1 MTIKKTI
8 AIASAKGGVGKSTV
22 CSFLATVL
30 SKDSKVGILDADIY
44 GPNQDILF
52 DINDKNIEVD
62 KKNTDRPYIP
72 KKVDNISLN
81 SLGFLL
87 DKNAAIWRGP
97 MLSSAINQIYEKT
110 NWDELDFLLIDMPP
124 GTGDA
129 YLTVCQKIVPDFV
142 ILVSTISKLSIA
154 DLRRSEHVFASLN
167 TKVLGIILNN
177 IHQSDDFQSFNLE
190 TENTVL
196 DRLEYDKKFI
206 DSTYP
211 FDDLKLDPLFLN
223 TIRKSKS
230 MNRFLLILLLSF
242 PIFGEEINDPFED
255 LNRDIFIFNEKLD
268 EKLLKPA
275 ALTYRKVTPQF
286 ARTGVTNFFN
296 NLEEI
301 DTTINQVLQGEIK
314 YAFNDAGR
322 FVINSTI
329 GLFGLIDVASKMGL
343 EKHEED
349 FGQTLGVWGF
359 DSGPYI
365 MIPFLGPSN
374 PRDLLSRPI
383 SSFLSGTFAMED
395 NDVKITLVGI
405 DALETRERL
414 LDAETLII
422 GDKYIFV
429 KDAYIQSR
437 EYEINNGSTEDD
449 EFLDD
454 MEDIFGDD

>member
-1 MTIKKTI
+1 MI
-8 AIASAKGGVGKSTV
+8 
-22 CSFLATVL
+22 
-30 SKDSKVGILDADIY
+30 
-44 GPNQDILF
+44 
-52 DINDKNIEVD
+52 
-62 KKNTDRPYIP
+62 
-72 KKVDNISLN
+72 
-81 SLGFLL
+81 
-87 DKNAAIWRGP
+87 
-97 MLSSAINQIYEKT
+97 
-110 NWDELDFLLIDMPP
+110 
-124 GTGDA
+124 
-129 YLTVCQKIVPDFV
+129 
-142 ILVSTISKLSIA
+142 
-154 DLRRSEHVFASLN
+154 
-167 TKVLGIILNN
+167 
-177 IHQSDDFQSFNLE
+177 
-190 TENTVL
+190 
-196 DRLEYDKKFI
+196 
-206 DSTYP
+206 
-211 FDDLKLDPLFLN
+211 
-223 TIRKSKS
+223 
-230 MNRFLLILLLSF
+230 RFLFVLLFSLSVF
-242 PIFGEEINDPFED
+242 SEEISDPFED

-275 ALTYRKVTPQF
+275 AIAYRKVTPQF
-286 ARTGVTNFFN
+286 ARSGVTNFFN

-322 FVINSTI
+322 FVINTTI

-343 EKHEED
+343 ERHEED
-349 FGQTLGVWGF
+349 FGQTLGVWGI

-395 NDVKITLVGI
+395 DDVKITLVGI

-429 KDAYIQSR
+429 KDAYVQSR

-454 MEDIFGDD
+454 MEDIFGDN

>member
-1 MTIKKTI
+1 
-8 AIASAKGGVGKSTV
+8 
-22 CSFLATVL
+22 
-30 SKDSKVGILDADIY
+30 
-44 GPNQDILF
+44 
-52 DINDKNIEVD
+52 
-62 KKNTDRPYIP
+62 
-72 KKVDNISLN
+72 
-81 SLGFLL
+81 
-87 DKNAAIWRGP
+87 
-97 MLSSAINQIYEKT
+97 
-110 NWDELDFLLIDMPP
+110 
-124 GTGDA
+124 
-129 YLTVCQKIVPDFV
+129 
-142 ILVSTISKLSIA
+142 
-154 DLRRSEHVFASLN
+154 
-167 TKVLGIILNN
+167 
-177 IHQSDDFQSFNLE
+177 
-190 TENTVL
+190 
-196 DRLEYDKKFI
+196 
-206 DSTYP
+206 
-211 FDDLKLDPLFLN
+211 
-223 TIRKSKS
+223 

-242 PIFGEEINDPFED
+242 PIFGEEIDDPFED

-314 YAFNDAGR
+314 YAFNDASR

-329 GLFGLIDVASKMGL
+329 GLLGLIDVASKMGL
-343 EKHEED
+343 ERHEED

-359 DSGPYI
+359 NSGPYI

-395 NDVKITLVGI
+395 NDVKLTLIGI

-429 KDAYIQSR
+429 KDAYVQSR
-437 EYEINNGSTEDD
+437 EYEINNGSSEND

-454 MEDIFGDD
+454 MDDIFGDN

>member
-1 MTIKKTI
+1 M
-8 AIASAKGGVGKSTV
+8 
-22 CSFLATVL
+22 
-30 SKDSKVGILDADIY
+30 
-44 GPNQDILF
+44 
-52 DINDKNIEVD
+52 
-62 KKNTDRPYIP
+62 
-72 KKVDNISLN
+72 
-81 SLGFLL
+81 
-87 DKNAAIWRGP
+87 
-97 MLSSAINQIYEKT
+97 
-110 NWDELDFLLIDMPP
+110 
-124 GTGDA
+124 
-129 YLTVCQKIVPDFV
+129 
-142 ILVSTISKLSIA
+142 
-154 DLRRSEHVFASLN
+154 H
-167 TKVLGIILNN
+167 
-177 IHQSDDFQSFNLE
+177 
-190 TENTVL
+190 
-196 DRLEYDKKFI
+196 
-206 DSTYP
+206 
-211 FDDLKLDPLFLN
+211 
-223 TIRKSKS
+223 
-230 MNRFLLILLLSF
+230 RFLLILLLSF

-429 KDAYIQSR
+429 KDAYVQSR
-437 EYEINNGSTEDD
+437 EYEINNGSTVND

-454 MEDIFGDD
+454 MDDIFEDN

>member
-1 MTIKKTI
+1 M
-8 AIASAKGGVGKSTV
+8 
-22 CSFLATVL
+22 
-30 SKDSKVGILDADIY
+30 
-44 GPNQDILF
+44 
-52 DINDKNIEVD
+52 
-62 KKNTDRPYIP
+62 
-72 KKVDNISLN
+72 
-81 SLGFLL
+81 
-87 DKNAAIWRGP
+87 
-97 MLSSAINQIYEKT
+97 
-110 NWDELDFLLIDMPP
+110 
-124 GTGDA
+124 
-129 YLTVCQKIVPDFV
+129 
-142 ILVSTISKLSIA
+142 
-154 DLRRSEHVFASLN
+154 H
-167 TKVLGIILNN
+167 
-177 IHQSDDFQSFNLE
+177 
-190 TENTVL
+190 
-196 DRLEYDKKFI
+196 
-206 DSTYP
+206 
-211 FDDLKLDPLFLN
+211 
-223 TIRKSKS
+223 
-230 MNRFLLILLLSF
+230 RFLLILLLSF

-314 YAFNDAGR
+314 YAFNDASR

-329 GLFGLIDVASKMGL
+329 GLLGLIDVASKMGL
-343 EKHEED
+343 ERHEED

-359 DSGPYI
+359 NSGPYI

-395 NDVKITLVGI
+395 NDVKLALVSI

-429 KDAYIQSR
+429 KDAYVQSR

-454 MEDIFGDD
+454 MDDIFGDD

>member
-1 MTIKKTI
+1 M
-8 AIASAKGGVGKSTV
+8 
-22 CSFLATVL
+22 
-30 SKDSKVGILDADIY
+30 
-44 GPNQDILF
+44 
-52 DINDKNIEVD
+52 
-62 KKNTDRPYIP
+62 
-72 KKVDNISLN
+72 
-81 SLGFLL
+81 
-87 DKNAAIWRGP
+87 
-97 MLSSAINQIYEKT
+97 
-110 NWDELDFLLIDMPP
+110 
-124 GTGDA
+124 
-129 YLTVCQKIVPDFV
+129 
-142 ILVSTISKLSIA
+142 
-154 DLRRSEHVFASLN
+154 H
-167 TKVLGIILNN
+167 
-177 IHQSDDFQSFNLE
+177 
-190 TENTVL
+190 
-196 DRLEYDKKFI
+196 
-206 DSTYP
+206 
-211 FDDLKLDPLFLN
+211 
-223 TIRKSKS
+223 
-230 MNRFLLILLLSF
+230 RFLLILLLSF
-242 PIFGEEINDPFED
+242 PISGEEINDPFED

-343 EKHEED
+343 ERHEED

>member
-1 MTIKKTI
+1 
-8 AIASAKGGVGKSTV
+8 
-22 CSFLATVL
+22 
-30 SKDSKVGILDADIY
+30 
-44 GPNQDILF
+44 
-52 DINDKNIEVD
+52 
-62 KKNTDRPYIP
+62 
-72 KKVDNISLN
+72 
-81 SLGFLL
+81 
-87 DKNAAIWRGP
+87 
-97 MLSSAINQIYEKT
+97 
-110 NWDELDFLLIDMPP
+110 
-124 GTGDA
+124 
-129 YLTVCQKIVPDFV
+129 
-142 ILVSTISKLSIA
+142 
-154 DLRRSEHVFASLN
+154 
-167 TKVLGIILNN
+167 
-177 IHQSDDFQSFNLE
+177 
-190 TENTVL
+190 
-196 DRLEYDKKFI
+196 
-206 DSTYP
+206 
-211 FDDLKLDPLFLN
+211 
-223 TIRKSKS
+223 

-242 PIFGEEINDPFED
+242 PIFGEEIDDPFED

-314 YAFNDAGR
+314 HAFNDVSR

-329 GLFGLIDVASKMGL
+329 GLLGLIDVASKMGL
-343 EKHEED
+343 ERHEED

-359 DSGPYI
+359 NSGPYI

-395 NDVKITLVGI
+395 NDVKLTLVGI

-454 MEDIFGDD
+454 MDDIFGDD

>member
-1 MTIKKTI
+1 M
-8 AIASAKGGVGKSTV
+8 
-22 CSFLATVL
+22 
-30 SKDSKVGILDADIY
+30 
-44 GPNQDILF
+44 
-52 DINDKNIEVD
+52 
-62 KKNTDRPYIP
+62 
-72 KKVDNISLN
+72 
-81 SLGFLL
+81 
-87 DKNAAIWRGP
+87 
-97 MLSSAINQIYEKT
+97 
-110 NWDELDFLLIDMPP
+110 
-124 GTGDA
+124 
-129 YLTVCQKIVPDFV
+129 
-142 ILVSTISKLSIA
+142 
-154 DLRRSEHVFASLN
+154 H
-167 TKVLGIILNN
+167 
-177 IHQSDDFQSFNLE
+177 
-190 TENTVL
+190 
-196 DRLEYDKKFI
+196 
-206 DSTYP
+206 
-211 FDDLKLDPLFLN
+211 
-223 TIRKSKS
+223 
-230 MNRFLLILLLSF
+230 RFLLILLLSF

-322 FVINSTI
+322 FVINSSI

-395 NDVKITLVGI
+395 NDVKITLIGI

>member
-1 MTIKKTI
+1 
-8 AIASAKGGVGKSTV
+8 
-22 CSFLATVL
+22 
-30 SKDSKVGILDADIY
+30 
-44 GPNQDILF
+44 
-52 DINDKNIEVD
+52 
-62 KKNTDRPYIP
+62 
-72 KKVDNISLN
+72 
-81 SLGFLL
+81 
-87 DKNAAIWRGP
+87 
-97 MLSSAINQIYEKT
+97 
-110 NWDELDFLLIDMPP
+110 
-124 GTGDA
+124 
-129 YLTVCQKIVPDFV
+129 
-142 ILVSTISKLSIA
+142 
-154 DLRRSEHVFASLN
+154 
-167 TKVLGIILNN
+167 
-177 IHQSDDFQSFNLE
+177 
-190 TENTVL
+190 
-196 DRLEYDKKFI
+196 
-206 DSTYP
+206 
-211 FDDLKLDPLFLN
+211 
-223 TIRKSKS
+223 

-329 GLFGLIDVASKMGL
+329 GLLGLIDVASKMGL
-343 EKHEED
+343 ERHEED
-349 FGQTLGVWGF
+349 FGQTLGVWGLN
-359 DSGPYI
+359 SGPYI

-395 NDVKITLVGI
+395 NDVKLTLIGI

-429 KDAYIQSR
+429 KDAYVQSR
-437 EYEINNGSTEDD
+437 EYEINNGSTEND

-454 MEDIFGDD
+454 MDDIFGDN

>member
-1 MTIKKTI
+1 
-8 AIASAKGGVGKSTV
+8 
-22 CSFLATVL
+22 
-30 SKDSKVGILDADIY
+30 
-44 GPNQDILF
+44 
-52 DINDKNIEVD
+52 
-62 KKNTDRPYIP
+62 
-72 KKVDNISLN
+72 
-81 SLGFLL
+81 
-87 DKNAAIWRGP
+87 
-97 MLSSAINQIYEKT
+97 
-110 NWDELDFLLIDMPP
+110 
-124 GTGDA
+124 
-129 YLTVCQKIVPDFV
+129 
-142 ILVSTISKLSIA
+142 
-154 DLRRSEHVFASLN
+154 
-167 TKVLGIILNN
+167 
-177 IHQSDDFQSFNLE
+177 
-190 TENTVL
+190 
-196 DRLEYDKKFI
+196 
-206 DSTYP
+206 
-211 FDDLKLDPLFLN
+211 
-223 TIRKSKS
+223 

-242 PIFGEEINDPFED
+242 PIFGEEIDDPFED

-314 YAFNDAGR
+314 YAFNDASR

-329 GLFGLIDVASKMGL
+329 GLLGLIDVASKMGL
-343 EKHEED
+343 QRHEED

-359 DSGPYI
+359 NSGPYI

-395 NDVKITLVGI
+395 NDVKLTLIGI

-429 KDAYIQSR
+429 KDAYVQSR
-437 EYEINNGSTEDD
+437 EYEINNGSTEND

-454 MEDIFGDD
+454 MDDIFGDN

>member
-1 MTIKKTI
+1 
-8 AIASAKGGVGKSTV
+8 
-22 CSFLATVL
+22 
-30 SKDSKVGILDADIY
+30 
-44 GPNQDILF
+44 
-52 DINDKNIEVD
+52 
-62 KKNTDRPYIP
+62 
-72 KKVDNISLN
+72 
-81 SLGFLL
+81 
-87 DKNAAIWRGP
+87 
-97 MLSSAINQIYEKT
+97 
-110 NWDELDFLLIDMPP
+110 
-124 GTGDA
+124 
-129 YLTVCQKIVPDFV
+129 
-142 ILVSTISKLSIA
+142 
-154 DLRRSEHVFASLN
+154 
-167 TKVLGIILNN
+167 
-177 IHQSDDFQSFNLE
+177 
-190 TENTVL
+190 
-196 DRLEYDKKFI
+196 
-206 DSTYP
+206 
-211 FDDLKLDPLFLN
+211 
-223 TIRKSKS
+223 

-437 EYEINNGSTEDD
+437 EYEINNGSTDDD

>member
-1 MTIKKTI
+1 
-8 AIASAKGGVGKSTV
+8 
-22 CSFLATVL
+22 
-30 SKDSKVGILDADIY
+30 
-44 GPNQDILF
+44 
-52 DINDKNIEVD
+52 
-62 KKNTDRPYIP
+62 
-72 KKVDNISLN
+72 
-81 SLGFLL
+81 
-87 DKNAAIWRGP
+87 
-97 MLSSAINQIYEKT
+97 
-110 NWDELDFLLIDMPP
+110 
-124 GTGDA
+124 
-129 YLTVCQKIVPDFV
+129 
-142 ILVSTISKLSIA
+142 
-154 DLRRSEHVFASLN
+154 
-167 TKVLGIILNN
+167 
-177 IHQSDDFQSFNLE
+177 
-190 TENTVL
+190 
-196 DRLEYDKKFI
+196 
-206 DSTYP
+206 
-211 FDDLKLDPLFLN
+211 
-223 TIRKSKS
+223 
-230 MNRFLLILLLSF
+230 MNKLLLVLLFSF
-242 PIFGEEINDPFED
+242 PIFGEEISDPFED

-322 FVINSTI
+322 FVINTTI

-343 EKHEED
+343 ERHEED

-395 NDVKITLVGI
+395 NDVKITLIGI

-429 KDAYIQSR
+429 KDAYVQSR

-454 MEDIFGDD
+454 MEDIFGDN

>member
-1 MTIKKTI
+1 
-8 AIASAKGGVGKSTV
+8 
-22 CSFLATVL
+22 
-30 SKDSKVGILDADIY
+30 
-44 GPNQDILF
+44 
-52 DINDKNIEVD
+52 
-62 KKNTDRPYIP
+62 
-72 KKVDNISLN
+72 
-81 SLGFLL
+81 
-87 DKNAAIWRGP
+87 
-97 MLSSAINQIYEKT
+97 
-110 NWDELDFLLIDMPP
+110 
-124 GTGDA
+124 
-129 YLTVCQKIVPDFV
+129 
-142 ILVSTISKLSIA
+142 
-154 DLRRSEHVFASLN
+154 
-167 TKVLGIILNN
+167 
-177 IHQSDDFQSFNLE
+177 
-190 TENTVL
+190 
-196 DRLEYDKKFI
+196 
-206 DSTYP
+206 
-211 FDDLKLDPLFLN
+211 
-223 TIRKSKS
+223 

-314 YAFNDAGR
+314 YAFNDASR

-329 GLFGLIDVASKMGL
+329 GLLGLIDVASKMGL
-343 EKHEED
+343 ERHEED

-359 DSGPYI
+359 NSGPYI

-395 NDVKITLVGI
+395 NDVKLTLVGI

-429 KDAYIQSR
+429 KDAYVQSR
-437 EYEINNGSTEDD
+437 EYEINNGSTEND

-454 MEDIFGDD
+454 MDDIFGDN

>member
-1 MTIKKTI
+1 MI
-8 AIASAKGGVGKSTV
+8 
-22 CSFLATVL
+22 
-30 SKDSKVGILDADIY
+30 
-44 GPNQDILF
+44 
-52 DINDKNIEVD
+52 
-62 KKNTDRPYIP
+62 
-72 KKVDNISLN
+72 
-81 SLGFLL
+81 
-87 DKNAAIWRGP
+87 
-97 MLSSAINQIYEKT
+97 
-110 NWDELDFLLIDMPP
+110 
-124 GTGDA
+124 
-129 YLTVCQKIVPDFV
+129 
-142 ILVSTISKLSIA
+142 
-154 DLRRSEHVFASLN
+154 
-167 TKVLGIILNN
+167 
-177 IHQSDDFQSFNLE
+177 
-190 TENTVL
+190 
-196 DRLEYDKKFI
+196 
-206 DSTYP
+206 
-211 FDDLKLDPLFLN
+211 
-223 TIRKSKS
+223 
-230 MNRFLLILLLSF
+230 RFLFVLLFSLSVSS
-242 PIFGEEINDPFED
+242 EEISDPFED

-275 ALTYRKVTPQF
+275 AIAYRKVTPQF
-286 ARTGVTNFFN
+286 ARSGVTNFFN

-322 FVINSTI
+322 FVINTTI

-343 EKHEED
+343 ERHEED

-395 NDVKITLVGI
+395 DDVKITLVGI

-429 KDAYIQSR
+429 KDAYVQSR

-454 MEDIFGDD
+454 MEDIFGDN

>member
-1 MTIKKTI
+1 
-8 AIASAKGGVGKSTV
+8 
-22 CSFLATVL
+22 
-30 SKDSKVGILDADIY
+30 
-44 GPNQDILF
+44 
-52 DINDKNIEVD
+52 
-62 KKNTDRPYIP
+62 
-72 KKVDNISLN
+72 
-81 SLGFLL
+81 
-87 DKNAAIWRGP
+87 
-97 MLSSAINQIYEKT
+97 
-110 NWDELDFLLIDMPP
+110 
-124 GTGDA
+124 
-129 YLTVCQKIVPDFV
+129 
-142 ILVSTISKLSIA
+142 
-154 DLRRSEHVFASLN
+154 
-167 TKVLGIILNN
+167 
-177 IHQSDDFQSFNLE
+177 
-190 TENTVL
+190 
-196 DRLEYDKKFI
+196 
-206 DSTYP
+206 
-211 FDDLKLDPLFLN
+211 
-223 TIRKSKS
+223 

-296 NLEEI
+296 NLKEI

>member
-1 MTIKKTI
+1 
-8 AIASAKGGVGKSTV
+8 
-22 CSFLATVL
+22 
-30 SKDSKVGILDADIY
+30 
-44 GPNQDILF
+44 
-52 DINDKNIEVD
+52 
-62 KKNTDRPYIP
+62 
-72 KKVDNISLN
+72 
-81 SLGFLL
+81 
-87 DKNAAIWRGP
+87 
-97 MLSSAINQIYEKT
+97 
-110 NWDELDFLLIDMPP
+110 
-124 GTGDA
+124 
-129 YLTVCQKIVPDFV
+129 
-142 ILVSTISKLSIA
+142 
-154 DLRRSEHVFASLN
+154 
-167 TKVLGIILNN
+167 
-177 IHQSDDFQSFNLE
+177 
-190 TENTVL
+190 
-196 DRLEYDKKFI
+196 
-206 DSTYP
+206 
-211 FDDLKLDPLFLN
+211 
-223 TIRKSKS
+223 

-242 PIFGEEINDPFED
+242 PIFGEEIDDPFED

-314 YAFNDAGR
+314 YAFNDASR

-329 GLFGLIDVASKMGL
+329 GLLGLIDVASKMGL
-343 EKHEED
+343 ERHEED

-359 DSGPYI
+359 NSGPNI

-395 NDVKITLVGI
+395 NDVKLTLIGI

-429 KDAYIQSR
+429 KDAYVQSR
-437 EYEINNGSTEDD
+437 EYEINNGSTEND

-454 MEDIFGDD
+454 MDDIFGDN

>member
-1 MTIKKTI
+1 
-8 AIASAKGGVGKSTV
+8 
-22 CSFLATVL
+22 
-30 SKDSKVGILDADIY
+30 
-44 GPNQDILF
+44 
-52 DINDKNIEVD
+52 
-62 KKNTDRPYIP
+62 
-72 KKVDNISLN
+72 
-81 SLGFLL
+81 
-87 DKNAAIWRGP
+87 
-97 MLSSAINQIYEKT
+97 
-110 NWDELDFLLIDMPP
+110 
-124 GTGDA
+124 
-129 YLTVCQKIVPDFV
+129 
-142 ILVSTISKLSIA
+142 
-154 DLRRSEHVFASLN
+154 
-167 TKVLGIILNN
+167 
-177 IHQSDDFQSFNLE
+177 
-190 TENTVL
+190 
-196 DRLEYDKKFI
+196 
-206 DSTYP
+206 
-211 FDDLKLDPLFLN
+211 
-223 TIRKSKS
+223 

-242 PIFGEEINDPFED
+242 PIFGEEIDDPFED

-314 YAFNDAGR
+314 YAFNDASR

-329 GLFGLIDVASKMGL
+329 GLLGLIDVASKMGL
-343 EKHEED
+343 ERHEED

-359 DSGPYI
+359 NSGPYI

-395 NDVKITLVGI
+395 NDVKLTLIGI

-429 KDAYIQSR
+429 KDAYVQSR
-437 EYEINNGSTEDD
+437 EYEISNGSTEND

-454 MEDIFGDD
+454 MDDIFGDN

>member
-1 MTIKKTI
+1 M
-8 AIASAKGGVGKSTV
+8 
-22 CSFLATVL
+22 
-30 SKDSKVGILDADIY
+30 
-44 GPNQDILF
+44 
-52 DINDKNIEVD
+52 
-62 KKNTDRPYIP
+62 
-72 KKVDNISLN
+72 
-81 SLGFLL
+81 
-87 DKNAAIWRGP
+87 
-97 MLSSAINQIYEKT
+97 
-110 NWDELDFLLIDMPP
+110 
-124 GTGDA
+124 
-129 YLTVCQKIVPDFV
+129 
-142 ILVSTISKLSIA
+142 
-154 DLRRSEHVFASLN
+154 H
-167 TKVLGIILNN
+167 
-177 IHQSDDFQSFNLE
+177 
-190 TENTVL
+190 
-196 DRLEYDKKFI
+196 
-206 DSTYP
+206 
-211 FDDLKLDPLFLN
+211 
-223 TIRKSKS
+223 
-230 MNRFLLILLLSF
+230 RFLLILLLSF

-314 YAFNDAGR
+314 YALNDAGR

-437 EYEINNGSTEDD
+437 EYEINNGSTDDD

>member
-1 MTIKKTI
+1 M
-8 AIASAKGGVGKSTV
+8 
-22 CSFLATVL
+22 
-30 SKDSKVGILDADIY
+30 
-44 GPNQDILF
+44 
-52 DINDKNIEVD
+52 
-62 KKNTDRPYIP
+62 
-72 KKVDNISLN
+72 
-81 SLGFLL
+81 
-87 DKNAAIWRGP
+87 
-97 MLSSAINQIYEKT
+97 
-110 NWDELDFLLIDMPP
+110 
-124 GTGDA
+124 
-129 YLTVCQKIVPDFV
+129 
-142 ILVSTISKLSIA
+142 
-154 DLRRSEHVFASLN
+154 H
-167 TKVLGIILNN
+167 
-177 IHQSDDFQSFNLE
+177 
-190 TENTVL
+190 
-196 DRLEYDKKFI
+196 
-206 DSTYP
+206 
-211 FDDLKLDPLFLN
+211 
-223 TIRKSKS
+223 
-230 MNRFLLILLLSF
+230 RFLLILLLSF

-275 ALTYRKVTPQF
+275 ALTYRKDTPQF

>member
-1 MTIKKTI
+1 M
-8 AIASAKGGVGKSTV
+8 
-22 CSFLATVL
+22 
-30 SKDSKVGILDADIY
+30 
-44 GPNQDILF
+44 
-52 DINDKNIEVD
+52 
-62 KKNTDRPYIP
+62 
-72 KKVDNISLN
+72 
-81 SLGFLL
+81 
-87 DKNAAIWRGP
+87 
-97 MLSSAINQIYEKT
+97 
-110 NWDELDFLLIDMPP
+110 
-124 GTGDA
+124 
-129 YLTVCQKIVPDFV
+129 
-142 ILVSTISKLSIA
+142 
-154 DLRRSEHVFASLN
+154 H
-167 TKVLGIILNN
+167 
-177 IHQSDDFQSFNLE
+177 
-190 TENTVL
+190 
-196 DRLEYDKKFI
+196 
-206 DSTYP
+206 
-211 FDDLKLDPLFLN
+211 
-223 TIRKSKS
+223 
-230 MNRFLLILLLSF
+230 RFLLILLLSF

-365 MIPFLGPSN
+365 MIPFLGPSY

>member
-1 MTIKKTI
+1 M
-8 AIASAKGGVGKSTV
+8 
-22 CSFLATVL
+22 
-30 SKDSKVGILDADIY
+30 
-44 GPNQDILF
+44 
-52 DINDKNIEVD
+52 
-62 KKNTDRPYIP
+62 
-72 KKVDNISLN
+72 
-81 SLGFLL
+81 
-87 DKNAAIWRGP
+87 
-97 MLSSAINQIYEKT
+97 
-110 NWDELDFLLIDMPP
+110 
-124 GTGDA
+124 
-129 YLTVCQKIVPDFV
+129 
-142 ILVSTISKLSIA
+142 
-154 DLRRSEHVFASLN
+154 H
-167 TKVLGIILNN
+167 
-177 IHQSDDFQSFNLE
+177 
-190 TENTVL
+190 
-196 DRLEYDKKFI
+196 
-206 DSTYP
+206 
-211 FDDLKLDPLFLN
+211 
-223 TIRKSKS
+223 
-230 MNRFLLILLLSF
+230 RFLLILLLSF

-275 ALTYRKVTPQF
+275 ALSYRKVTPQF

-322 FVINSTI
+322 FVINTTI

>member
-1 MTIKKTI
+1 M
-8 AIASAKGGVGKSTV
+8 
-22 CSFLATVL
+22 
-30 SKDSKVGILDADIY
+30 
-44 GPNQDILF
+44 
-52 DINDKNIEVD
+52 
-62 KKNTDRPYIP
+62 
-72 KKVDNISLN
+72 
-81 SLGFLL
+81 
-87 DKNAAIWRGP
+87 
-97 MLSSAINQIYEKT
+97 
-110 NWDELDFLLIDMPP
+110 
-124 GTGDA
+124 
-129 YLTVCQKIVPDFV
+129 
-142 ILVSTISKLSIA
+142 
-154 DLRRSEHVFASLN
+154 H
-167 TKVLGIILNN
+167 
-177 IHQSDDFQSFNLE
+177 
-190 TENTVL
+190 
-196 DRLEYDKKFI
+196 
-206 DSTYP
+206 
-211 FDDLKLDPLFLN
+211 
-223 TIRKSKS
+223 
-230 MNRFLLILLLSF
+230 RFLLILLLSL

-322 FVINSTI
+322 FVINTTI

>member
-1 MTIKKTI
+1 M
-8 AIASAKGGVGKSTV
+8 
-22 CSFLATVL
+22 
-30 SKDSKVGILDADIY
+30 
-44 GPNQDILF
+44 
-52 DINDKNIEVD
+52 
-62 KKNTDRPYIP
+62 
-72 KKVDNISLN
+72 
-81 SLGFLL
+81 
-87 DKNAAIWRGP
+87 
-97 MLSSAINQIYEKT
+97 
-110 NWDELDFLLIDMPP
+110 
-124 GTGDA
+124 
-129 YLTVCQKIVPDFV
+129 
-142 ILVSTISKLSIA
+142 
-154 DLRRSEHVFASLN
+154 H
-167 TKVLGIILNN
+167 
-177 IHQSDDFQSFNLE
+177 
-190 TENTVL
+190 
-196 DRLEYDKKFI
+196 
-206 DSTYP
+206 
-211 FDDLKLDPLFLN
+211 
-223 TIRKSKS
+223 
-230 MNRFLLILLLSF
+230 RFLLILLLSF
-242 PIFGEEINDPFED
+242 PIFGEEISDPFED

-429 KDAYIQSR
+429 KDAYVQSR

-454 MEDIFGDD
+454 MEDIFGDN

>member
-1 MTIKKTI
+1 
-8 AIASAKGGVGKSTV
+8 
-22 CSFLATVL
+22 
-30 SKDSKVGILDADIY
+30 
-44 GPNQDILF
+44 
-52 DINDKNIEVD
+52 
-62 KKNTDRPYIP
+62 
-72 KKVDNISLN
+72 
-81 SLGFLL
+81 
-87 DKNAAIWRGP
+87 
-97 MLSSAINQIYEKT
+97 
-110 NWDELDFLLIDMPP
+110 
-124 GTGDA
+124 
-129 YLTVCQKIVPDFV
+129 
-142 ILVSTISKLSIA
+142 
-154 DLRRSEHVFASLN
+154 
-167 TKVLGIILNN
+167 
-177 IHQSDDFQSFNLE
+177 
-190 TENTVL
+190 
-196 DRLEYDKKFI
+196 
-206 DSTYP
+206 
-211 FDDLKLDPLFLN
+211 
-223 TIRKSKS
+223 

-242 PIFGEEINDPFED
+242 PILGEEINDPFED

>member
-1 MTIKKTI
+1 
-8 AIASAKGGVGKSTV
+8 
-22 CSFLATVL
+22 
-30 SKDSKVGILDADIY
+30 
-44 GPNQDILF
+44 
-52 DINDKNIEVD
+52 
-62 KKNTDRPYIP
+62 
-72 KKVDNISLN
+72 
-81 SLGFLL
+81 
-87 DKNAAIWRGP
+87 
-97 MLSSAINQIYEKT
+97 
-110 NWDELDFLLIDMPP
+110 
-124 GTGDA
+124 
-129 YLTVCQKIVPDFV
+129 
-142 ILVSTISKLSIA
+142 
-154 DLRRSEHVFASLN
+154 
-167 TKVLGIILNN
+167 
-177 IHQSDDFQSFNLE
+177 
-190 TENTVL
+190 
-196 DRLEYDKKFI
+196 
-206 DSTYP
+206 
-211 FDDLKLDPLFLN
+211 
-223 TIRKSKS
+223 

-314 YAFNDAGR
+314 YAFNDASR

-329 GLFGLIDVASKMGL
+329 GLLGLIDVASKLGL
-343 EKHEED
+343 ERHEED

-359 DSGPYI
+359 NSGPYI
-365 MIPFLGPSN
+365 MLPFLGPSN

-395 NDVKITLVGI
+395 DDVKLTLVGI

-429 KDAYIQSR
+429 KDAYVQSR
-437 EYEINNGSTEDD
+437 EYEINNGSIEDD

-454 MEDIFGDD
+454 MDDIFGDN

>member
-1 MTIKKTI
+1 M
-8 AIASAKGGVGKSTV
+8 
-22 CSFLATVL
+22 
-30 SKDSKVGILDADIY
+30 
-44 GPNQDILF
+44 
-52 DINDKNIEVD
+52 
-62 KKNTDRPYIP
+62 
-72 KKVDNISLN
+72 
-81 SLGFLL
+81 
-87 DKNAAIWRGP
+87 
-97 MLSSAINQIYEKT
+97 
-110 NWDELDFLLIDMPP
+110 
-124 GTGDA
+124 
-129 YLTVCQKIVPDFV
+129 
-142 ILVSTISKLSIA
+142 
-154 DLRRSEHVFASLN
+154 H
-167 TKVLGIILNN
+167 
-177 IHQSDDFQSFNLE
+177 
-190 TENTVL
+190 
-196 DRLEYDKKFI
+196 
-206 DSTYP
+206 
-211 FDDLKLDPLFLN
+211 
-223 TIRKSKS
+223 
-230 MNRFLLILLLSF
+230 RFLLILLLSF

-275 ALTYRKVTPQF
+275 ALTYRKITPQF

>member
-1 MTIKKTI
+1 M
-8 AIASAKGGVGKSTV
+8 
-22 CSFLATVL
+22 
-30 SKDSKVGILDADIY
+30 
-44 GPNQDILF
+44 
-52 DINDKNIEVD
+52 
-62 KKNTDRPYIP
+62 
-72 KKVDNISLN
+72 
-81 SLGFLL
+81 
-87 DKNAAIWRGP
+87 
-97 MLSSAINQIYEKT
+97 
-110 NWDELDFLLIDMPP
+110 
-124 GTGDA
+124 
-129 YLTVCQKIVPDFV
+129 
-142 ILVSTISKLSIA
+142 
-154 DLRRSEHVFASLN
+154 H
-167 TKVLGIILNN
+167 
-177 IHQSDDFQSFNLE
+177 
-190 TENTVL
+190 
-196 DRLEYDKKFI
+196 
-206 DSTYP
+206 
-211 FDDLKLDPLFLN
+211 
-223 TIRKSKS
+223 
-230 MNRFLLILLLSF
+230 RFLLILLLSF
-242 PIFGEEINDPFED
+242 PIFGEEIDDPFED

-314 YAFNDAGR
+314 YAFNDVGR

-454 MEDIFGDD
+454 MDDIFGDD